1 MRININAWCR
11 YVETYSLE
19 ITEEYLKQMNKWVR
33 DRYPDAE
40 FEDITVEDVY
50 AVFSM
55 YEGYYPEKLK
65 IQLDNWYTLGGFINE
80 YVREDVWEHYE
91 SNDYID
97 TDDYETEVDFD
108 TAAEREHFES
118 LEEDECTVV
127 MEDCEAKVD
136 FYADTE
142 DTE

>member
-11 YVETYSLE
+11 YRETYSLE
-19 ITEEYLKQMNKWVR
+19 ITEEYLKQMNECVR
-33 DRYPDAE
+33 GSYSDIK

-55 YEGYYPEKLK
+55 YDGDYPAKLK
-65 IQLDNWYTLGGFINE
+65 IQLDNWCNLGNFIEE
-80 YVREDVWEHYE
+80 YVREDVWDSYE
-91 SNDYID
+91 DNEYID

-108 TAAEREHFES
+108 TVAEREYFES
-118 LEEDECTVV
+118 LEEDEYTVV